1 MMRRLLL
8 TTRRTIP
15 LDRLDDYLGD
25 WRRIRAAVEAAGGR
39 AWLYRGT
46 SRQDHFIEF
55 VEWDEAATPAL
66 PDRDDV
72 ASARLDLDQT
82 FGPGI
87 ADSWEES

>member
-1 MMRRLLL
+1 MKRPLLL

-15 LDRLDDYLGD
+15 LDRLDDYLVG
-25 WRRIRAAVEAAGGR
+25 WQRIRTAVEAAGGR

-46 SRQDHFIEF
+46 TRQDHFIEF
-55 VEWDEAATPAL
+55 VEWDDASAPAL
-66 PDRDDV
+66 PDRDDI

-87 ADSWEES
+87 AETWEES